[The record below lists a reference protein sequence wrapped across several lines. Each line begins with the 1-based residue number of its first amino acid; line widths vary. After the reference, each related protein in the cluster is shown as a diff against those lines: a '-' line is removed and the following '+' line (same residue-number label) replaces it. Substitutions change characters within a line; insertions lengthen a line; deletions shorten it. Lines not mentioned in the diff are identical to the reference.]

1 MGLIPIDE
9 FAGYLTD
16 IYTHVRPVDPLWEQ
30 KVKTVL
36 ARFADTAVGVAASSL
51 LNKDTVIK
59 DMDNKELAD
68 AMQRHVRFRSGGK
81 TEAKLP
87 NSAWSM
93 MLEAAERLKEL
104 DTENT
109 GLHANLNAYKKGI
122 LK

>member
-9 FAGYLTD
+9 FVGYIVD
-16 IYTHVRPVDPLWEQ
+16 ICSDKDINWEL
-30 KVKTVL
+30 KLKTVL

-51 LNKDTVIK
+51 VNKDTIIK
-59 DMDNKELAD
+59 NMNNKELAD

-93 MLEAAERLKEL
+93 MLEAAERLREVK
-104 DTENT
+104 
-109 GLHANLNAYKKGI
+109 
-122 LK
+122 